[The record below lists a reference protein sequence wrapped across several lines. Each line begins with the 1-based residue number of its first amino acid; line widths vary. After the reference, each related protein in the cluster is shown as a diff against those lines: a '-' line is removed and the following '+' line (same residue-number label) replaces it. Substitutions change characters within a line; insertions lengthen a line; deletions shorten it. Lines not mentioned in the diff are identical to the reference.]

1 MTSEAKAAEPER
13 NVLADLDSRIPTT
26 FYWYLAVLAC
36 IGGFLFG
43 YDTSNIG
50 SALGFIPYHLSS
62 FAVGYLVAG
71 ASLGAAAGAL
81 VAGPLTDRFGRK
93 ILLVTD
99 AGIYAV
105 GAILSAVTVDAGM
118 LLASRTLIGLAIG
131 ADSAIATAYIA
142 EFAPRNRRGQLSII
156 QQWMI
161 TVGILVSYLV
171 AVIILRSAPGS
182 AGNADWRLILGLG
195 GVPAIA
201 AVVLRSHMPESPRW
215 LMLHGRYDETRA
227 AFGRLGM
234 DVTDHEVRYAAAELA
249 RGEQQD
255 RQKTQWTAGVRRAL
269 IVVAVFFI
277 FQQITGVNVPFYYG
291 PTLLSSFFES
301 GHNAV
306 SAAVA
311 GVEVTAILGAVNV
324 VTTYFAFRWID
335 KVGRRPL
342 AMFGYAGMTVFI
354 LLAAAGVAF
363 LTDLPKVVVVMVGFS
378 FFITSF
384 AIGVGGTGWLI
395 QGEAFPT
402 AVRGRA
408 AAICACVDWLANY
421 ALIEAFPA
429 WHNAI
434 GLAWVM
440 VCFAVLCVLAIGFVY
455 RFLPETK
462 GLSVEEAG
470 RVFQSRRALCRRGG
484 IQQVQRTGQERTD
497 PPGGLV
503 DEHLGIV
510 AEDRVHGFLGDLPGG
525 HLRNVES
532 LGGIGIHVAD
542 IHSHD
547 RGSLPAQADPQGVG
561 QRPFRRLGSRVARE
575 PVVGPP
581 RSRGEHVHQHAAS
594 VRGQDRRE
602 RAGHSP
608 AAEVVDLHLLA
619 RAVERACQQPRAGN
633 DSGVVDDDARVGC
646 RHRGRLDVLG
656 VGDVKEQ
663 RFQSRL
669 VEVLRP
675 ANPRVHPG
683 GTAR

>member
-1 MTSEAKAAEPER
+1 MASEASEAKAAGPER
-13 NVLADLDSRIPTT
+13 NVLAELDSRIPTT

-62 FAVGYLVAG
+62 FATGYLVAG

-99 AGIYAV
+99 AGIYAI

-171 AVIILRSAPGS
+171 AVLILRSAPGS
-182 AGNADWRLILGLG
+182 AGDADWRLILGLG
-195 GVPAIA
+195 GVPAVA

-215 LMLHGRYDETRA
+215 LMLHGRFDETRA
-227 AFGRLGM
+227 AFGRLGL

-249 RGEQQD
+249 RQEQQYQ
-255 RQKTQWTAGVRRAL
+255 QKTQWTAGVRRAL
-269 IVVAVFFI
+269 IIVGVFFI

-324 VTTYFAFRWID
+324 ITSYFAFRWID

-363 LTDLPKVVVVMVGFS
+363 LTDLPKTVVVMVGFS

-408 AAICACVDWLANY
+408 AALCACVDWLANY

-434 GLAWVM
+434 GLGWVM
-440 VCFAVLCVLAIGFVY
+440 VCFAGLCLLAIGFVY

-462 GLSVEEAG
+462 GLSVEEASQA
-470 RVFQSRRALCRRGG
+470 FQSGRALR
-484 IQQVQRTGQERTD
+484 
-497 PPGGLV
+497 
-503 DEHLGIV
+503 
-510 AEDRVHGFLGDLPGG
+510 
-525 HLRNVES
+525 
-532 LGGIGIHVAD
+532 
-542 IHSHD
+542 
-547 RGSLPAQADPQGVG
+547 
-561 QRPFRRLGSRVARE
+561 
-575 PVVGPP
+575 
-581 RSRGEHVHQHAAS
+581 
-594 VRGQDRRE
+594 
-602 RAGHSP
+602 
-608 AAEVVDLHLLA
+608 
-619 RAVERACQQPRAGN
+619 
-633 DSGVVDDDARVGC
+633 
-646 RHRGRLDVLG
+646 
-656 VGDVKEQ
+656 
-663 RFQSRL
+663 
-669 VEVLRP
+669 
-675 ANPRVHPG
+675 
-683 GTAR
+683 